1 MRRRAR
7 KRRARTEALEYA
19 RHRRRIFLSIPAL
32 FLRRPARELLP
43 DLLLLP
49 DSRIAASGHSR
60 KKCFRSR
67 RSETSP
73 RGRSRVFTEKPP
85 DGRSAGGNR
94 HGQQSRLLRP
104 CKVCRPAYGVLA
116 GRYFQTQYARTASHA
131 FRFSAALPA
140 PAPRRR
146 GACCGVPASRA
157 GTAARP
163 VLARIHRSRLFSTDL
178 TRRFCVSPFLL

>member
-67 RSETSP
+67 RSETSL

-85 DGRSAGGNR
+85 DGRSAGGHTGMDSRADSCGPVRSADR
-94 HGQQSRLLRP
+94 HMASWPEDIFRRNTPGPLRTLSAFLPLFRLQPRADGAH
-104 CKVCRPAYGVLA
+104 VA
-116 GRYFQTQYARTASHA
+116 A
-131 FRFSAALPA
+131 FRQAVREQQHGPFSPEFIAQ
-140 PAPRRR
+140 
-146 GACCGVPASRA
+146 GFSQ
-157 GTAARP
+157 
-163 VLARIHRSRLFSTDL
+163 RI
-178 TRRFCVSPFLL
+178 

>member
-1 MRRRAR
+1 MPGIGGEFSCLSRLCFFVVPRVSFCPICFSCQTVRLQPQGIPVKNASGADEAR
-7 KRRARTEALEYA
+7 LLREAGAAY
-19 RHRRRIFLSIPAL
+19 
-32 FLRRPARELLP
+32 LRR
-43 DLLLLP
+43 
-49 DSRIAASGHSR
+49 SRPTDDPQGAY
-60 KKCFRSR
+60 
-67 RSETSP
+67 
-73 RGRSRVFTEKPP
+73 
-85 DGRSAGGNR
+85 R

-104 CKVCRPAYGVLA
+104 RKVCRPAYGVLA

-157 GTAARP
+157 ETAARP